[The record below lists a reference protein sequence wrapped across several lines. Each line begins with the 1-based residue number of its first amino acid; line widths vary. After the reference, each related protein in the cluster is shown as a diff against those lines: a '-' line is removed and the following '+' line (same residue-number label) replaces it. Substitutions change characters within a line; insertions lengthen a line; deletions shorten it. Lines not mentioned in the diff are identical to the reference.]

1 MEKKDK
7 DSPKKKWTVNEIKKE
22 LERHDELIK
31 EAKEI
36 KGDID
41 VRDAMYDKAVFLKD
55 VAKYEEESEELF
67 RETITKSGGPSKK
80 MEIYFHI
87 LQMTIHNLEITK
99 VKKDVETCKK
109 LVEEGADWEK
119 KNKLKVYEG
128 VYCMIVRDFKR
139 AAELFLDSVATFT
152 CSELLDYKDFVFYSV
167 VTAMVSLDRGAI
179 RKNVVNS
186 PDILAVIRDV
196 EHLKKFSDSFYNCDY
211 KSFFEAFVEI
221 ADRIKE
227 DKFLKDHSSYF
238 VKEMRLVAYKQFLA
252 SYKSVTIE
260 NMAQNFGVGPE
271 FIDKELS
278 HFISIGK
285 IKCKIDKVAGVIESN
300 TPDKKVELYST
311 MLNKGDFLLD
321 RIQKLGRA
329 LDI

>member
-1 MEKKDK
+1 MEKKAK
-7 DSPKKKWTVNEIKKE
+7 DPVKKKWTVKEIEKE
-22 LERHDELIK
+22 IERLDAAIK
-31 EAKEI
+31 EAEETKGEI
-36 KGDID
+36 DI
-41 VRDAMYDKAVFLKD
+41 RDAMYEKAIFLKD
-55 VAKYEEESEELF
+55 VAKYEEEAEKMF
-67 RETITKSGGPSKK
+67 RDTISKSGGPSKK
-80 MEIYFHI
+80 MEILFHI
-87 LQMTIHNLEITK
+87 LQMTIHNLNILK
-99 VKKDVETCKK
+99 IKKDIETCKA

-152 CSELLDYKDFVFYSV
+152 CSELLDYKEFIFYTV
-167 VTAMVSLDRGAI
+167 VTAMVSLDRGTI
-179 RKNVVNS
+179 RKSVVNN
-186 PDILAVIRDV
+186 PDIRDV

-227 DKFLKDHSSYF
+227 DKFLGEHANYF
-238 VKEMRLVAYKQFLA
+238 IKEMRLVAYKQFLA
-252 SYKSVTIE
+252 SYKSVTLE
-260 NMAQNFGVGPE
+260 NMAQNFGVSPE
-271 FIDKELS
+271 FLDKELS

-300 TPDKKVELYST
+300 ASDKKIESYNQMVK
-311 MLNKGDFLLD
+311 KGDFLLD